1 MELVRQ
7 FCYFSVS
14 VTAAEALFWGFRN
27 GVISIK
33 MLLDTGRLGKKKA
46 KHRTFGENIYG
57 AFDIYI
63 TQAGY
68 PEGKLLNFAT

>member
-1 MELVRQ
+1 M
-7 FCYFSVS
+7 
-14 VTAAEALFWGFRN
+14 TAAEALFWGFPNARYFDKKSYWTQD
-27 GVISIK
+27 VWVK
-33 MLLDTGRLGKKKA
+33 KKKKA